1 MSNDTS
7 QRVQSGEKFRN
18 ERGMS
23 VIKDGIKQRKTA
35 SDSATAESA
44 SLARKPK
51 WLRARIPGGERF
63 DAVRKNVAKH
73 RLSTVC
79 AESHCPNLGECWSN
93 GTATIMLMGSVC
105 TRACRFCAVDTGNPQ
120 GWLDAEEP
128 ANTAESVELMGLRYI
143 VLTSVDRDD
152 LDDGGAGH
160 YASCI
165 RAIKERTP
173 EVVVEALTPD
183 FDADPTAIEH
193 VVDAGLEVFAQ
204 NVETVERLTERVRDP
219 RAGYRKTLDV
229 LAHAKRHRPDI
240 ITKTSIMLGLGETD
254 EEILQT
260 FDDLRAI
267 GVDIVTLGQYLRPT
281 QNHLPVER
289 WVTPEEFE
297 NYRQLGLEK
306 GFMEV
311 PSGPLVRSSYRADRV
326 FEKNNLGLA
335 SPAAVPGQKA
345 GGDDNLI
352 AVQSVG

>member
-1 MSNDTS
+1 MSDTPS
-7 QRVQSGEKFRN
+7 RRITSGEKYRN
-18 ERGMS
+18 DQGMAA
-23 VIKDGIKQRKTA
+23 IKDGMKIRRQ
-35 SDSATAESA
+35 SEEDGVSG
-44 SLARKPK
+44 RKPK
-51 WLRARIPGGERF
+51 WLRAQIPGGERF
-63 DAVRKNVAKH
+63 EAVRKNVETH

-79 AESHCPNLGECWSN
+79 AESHCPNQGECWSN

-105 TRACRFCAVDTGNPQ
+105 TRACRFCAVDTGNPR

-128 ANTAESVELMGLRYI
+128 TNTARSVELMGLRYV

-152 LDDGGAGH
+152 LPDGGATH
-160 YASCI
+160 YADCI
-165 RAIKERTP
+165 RAIKANTP

-183 FDADPTAIEH
+183 FDGAPSAIER
-193 VVDAGLEVFAQ
+193 VVDSGLEVFAQ
-204 NVETVERLTERVRDP
+204 NVETVERLTSRVRDP

-229 LAHAKRHRPDI
+229 LAHAKRHRPGV
-240 ITKTSIMLGLGETD
+240 ITKTSLMLGLGETE

-281 QNHLPVER
+281 RNHLPVER

-297 NYRQLGLEK
+297 RYRVLGLEK

-335 SPAAVPGQKA
+335 APAEVPGQQA
-345 GGDDNLI
+345 DSNRID
-352 AVQSVG
+352 AVNVG

>member
-1 MSNDTS
+1 MSDTPS
-7 QRVQSGEKFRN
+7 KRVSSGEKYRN
-18 ERGMS
+18 DHGIAA
-23 VIKDGIKQRKTA
+23 IKDGMKVRSQ
-35 SDSATAESA
+35 AEGGGVSG
-44 SLARKPK
+44 RKPQ
-51 WLRARIPGGERF
+51 WLRAQVPGGERF
-63 DAVRKNVAKH
+63 DAVKKNVAKH

-79 AESHCPNLGECWSN
+79 AESHCPNMGECWSN

-128 ANTAESVELMGLRYI
+128 ENTARSVELMGLRYV

-152 LDDGGAGH
+152 LADGGAGH
-160 YASCI
+160 YADCI
-165 RAIKERTP
+165 RAIKSRTP
-173 EVVVEALTPD
+173 EVAVEALTPD
-183 FDADPTAIEH
+183 FNGVTSAIER
-193 VVDAGLEVFAQ
+193 VVDSGLEVFAQ
-204 NVETVERLTERVRDP
+204 NVETVERLTRRVRDP

-229 LAHAKRHRPDI
+229 LAHAKRHRPEI
-240 ITKTSIMLGLGETD
+240 VTKTSLMLGLGETE

-267 GVDIVTLGQYLRPT
+267 GVDIVTLGQYLQPT
-281 QNHLPVER
+281 RNHLPVER

-297 NYRQLGLEK
+297 RYRVLGLEK

-335 SPAAVPGQKA
+335 SPAAVPGHEP
-345 GGDDNLI
+345 DSNRI
-352 AVQSVG
+352 AAVNVG